1 MWLSIS
7 GRRGII
13 SNYEAQMSTSTAEK
27 YARRIRNSDS
37 LEDVAYNV
45 ACAIDELVQAIRDL
59 EARVK
64 QLESKLR

>member
-1 MWLSIS
+1 
-7 GRRGII
+7 
-13 SNYEAQMSTSTAEK
+13 MSTSTAGK
-27 YARRIRNSDS
+27 YARRVRNSDS

-64 QLESKLR
+64 QLESKGR

>member
-1 MWLSIS
+1 
-7 GRRGII
+7 
-13 SNYEAQMSTSTAEK
+13 MSAFTESVGG
-27 YARRIRNSDS
+27 S

-64 QLESKLR
+64 QLEFKGALGADPFKKVGVPMCQTKR